1 MLLGFTEESSGIHIL
16 RFLVDGSELTLAG
29 NVTKVSDTRPQ
40 YRSGWMC
47 SFVHPYPHP
56 QRSISH
62 IVAASLCQLVCKV
75 LTHMLY
81 LTQRFKLGPLICKRL
96 TACRQPA
103 ALDLMW
109 AELSF
114 AWLFWGSVNHEGWW
128 FGGSSHRSW
137 EWVSRALYDEIGQ
150 WHVRVAMEWKHIVM
164 CLAAVYSWALNLSTV
179 SSAKYVL
186 FISHMW
192 SWYAQHN
199 AILWWEKTQ
208 KCENWALHHVTYSS
222 SDMKDLIPAEIF
234 IHRPNVIFGW

>member
-29 NVTKVSDTRPQ
+29 NVTKVSDTQPQ

-179 SSAKYVL
+179 SSTKYVL
-186 FISHMW
+186 SSHTCEVGMPSTMPFCGERKLRNVRIEPFIMLLIVHLTW
-192 SWYAQHN
+192 
-199 AILWWEKTQ
+199 KT
-208 KCENWALHHVTYSS
+208 
-222 SDMKDLIPAEIF
+222 
-234 IHRPNVIFGW
+234 